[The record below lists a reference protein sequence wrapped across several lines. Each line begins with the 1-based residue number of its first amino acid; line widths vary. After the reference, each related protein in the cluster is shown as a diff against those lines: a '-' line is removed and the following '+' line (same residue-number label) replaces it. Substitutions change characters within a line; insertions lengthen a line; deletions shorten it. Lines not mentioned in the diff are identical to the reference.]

1 MGGAEGGP
9 GGTRGGRAEG
19 LEDPS
24 VSAGGVR
31 SLDLTIC
38 WVSWRCTGPLGP
50 AMRSLRGLQ
59 AGLNGM
65 PSFLLA
71 EKG

>member
-24 VSAGGVR
+24 VSAGSVR
-31 SLDLTIC
+31 SLELTIC
-38 WVSWRCTGPLGP
+38 WAS
-50 AMRSLRGLQ
+50 
-59 AGLNGM
+59 
-65 PSFLLA
+65 
-71 EKG
+71 